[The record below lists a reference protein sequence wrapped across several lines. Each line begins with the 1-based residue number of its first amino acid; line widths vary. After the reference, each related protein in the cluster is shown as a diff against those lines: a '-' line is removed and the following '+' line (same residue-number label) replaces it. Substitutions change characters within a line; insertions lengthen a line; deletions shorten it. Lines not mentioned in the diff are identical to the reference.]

1 MNIIQASFVL
11 FLTYLL
17 SLKLGKY
24 FKIDQ
29 TKTTVVFVFR
39 TIICII
45 YISIAK
51 NLDFDAYGYYVA
63 AYITETSEKFFTTG
77 LIFTIT
83 RFLREYFYLNIY
95 SVTFLF
101 SFIGNIGILALISNI
116 KTFTKNIRGPLKSLS
131 ELVIFFPTLNIW
143 TSAIGKD
150 PITFACINL
159 VIYALINIRS
169 RIYILLISS
178 IVFCLVRP
186 FLGIVLLFA
195 LTISFTKNSNL
206 STLKK
211 LFLGILSFV
220 GIITFNFF
228 NSGLNKFVWLDFFNI
243 DFDLLSQG
251 IKYYSDTTSTGNNA
265 IQLSTIPLPLKLFSF
280 MFRPLFF
287 DARDLF
293 SLLMSFENIVIL
305 LIFLFLVIYF
315 LKFLKTN
322 LLNLSSLNI
331 FLKIYLTVSW
341 LFYSLTVA
349 NLGTANRYKLM
360 FLPALISLSLIF
372 ADKSKSSII
381 KKI

>member
-63 AYITETSEKFFTTG
+63 AYITESSEKFFTTG